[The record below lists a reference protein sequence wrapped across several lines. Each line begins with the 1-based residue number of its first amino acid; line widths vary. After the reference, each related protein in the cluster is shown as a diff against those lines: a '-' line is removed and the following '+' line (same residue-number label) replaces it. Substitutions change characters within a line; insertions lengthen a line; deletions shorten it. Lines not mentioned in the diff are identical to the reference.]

1 MRRATHV
8 GPRVRT
14 RVAALVA
21 GVIGAGLSGCLAT
34 KVVTAP
40 VKLAATTVAVA
51 GETAGAVVKTTG
63 KVVVGAVRAT
73 GTVAD
78 GGIAAAAKLARAGMV
93 TFVDGATGTVVRVP
107 LAGEPGRTGVLQG
120 SFVAAREGGWRIARL
135 RYFNPVGAH
144 PSGRIGEDTR
154 GEPTNLFPLIG
165 QVAAGKRASLPIY
178 GVDWPTAD
186 GSGVRDFI
194 HVMDLAEG
202 HRQALDQ
209 LLTTDEQILTLNL
222 GSGQGHSVLEMIEA
236 FERINGCPVAYEFA
250 PRRPGDVAESV
261 ADSTAAQQLLGW
273 STTRNLEDICRDG
286 WAWRQKNRH
295 GYRSRR

>member
-107 LAGEPGRTGVLQG
+107 WTQGLTLAGGAETAKVRMAAQAVQVIRAGRLAHQL
-120 SFVAAREGGWRIARL
+120 SQ
-135 RYFNPVGAH
+135 PKGA
-144 PSGRIGEDTR
+144 
-154 GEPTNLFPLIG
+154 LPL
-165 QVAAGKRASLPIY
+165 V
-178 GVDWPTAD
+178 
-186 GSGVRDFI
+186 
-194 HVMDLAEG
+194 E
-202 HRQALDQ
+202 
-209 LLTTDEQILTLNL
+209 
-222 GSGQGHSVLEMIEA
+222 
-236 FERINGCPVAYEFA
+236 
-250 PRRPGDVAESV
+250 GDVV
-261 ADSTAAQQLLGW
+261 RLGW
-273 STTRNLEDICRDG
+273 
-286 WAWRQKNRH
+286 KF
-295 GYRSRR
+295 